1 MYIFIYIY
9 NMNNIEYRVTSIST
23 NTIFIIQIIN
33 IGMNQYIIIVTNYLK

>member
-1 MYIFIYIY
+1 
-9 NMNNIEYRVTSIST
+9 MNNIEYRVTSIST